1 MVKAE
6 VNAEVPDD
14 YVSLLPKKRGRKP
27 KVKVEG
33 EEILCMPAPNKQRCR
48 SVEDANKP
56 KYEFGKILASGMIG
70 MVYLARSTYDWS
82 FVCIKAM
89 YGKKIAEK
97 NIFDSI
103 RREVKILQKVQKIP
117 GCVRIVDVVWD

>member
-1 MVKAE
+1 MG
-6 VNAEVPDD
+6 VNAEVQED

-27 KVKVEG
+27 KVKLEG
-33 EEILCMPAPNKQRCR
+33 EEALSETAPKKQRCR
-48 SVEDANKP
+48 SVDDVSKP

-117 GCVRIVDVVWD
+117 GCVRIIDIIWD

>member
-1 MVKAE
+1 M
-6 VNAEVPDD
+6 DD
-14 YVSLLPKKRGRKP
+14 V
-27 KVKVEG
+27 
-33 EEILCMPAPNKQRCR
+33 
-48 SVEDANKP
+48 NKP

-70 MVYLARSTYDWS
+70 MVYLARNTYDLTM
-82 FVCIKAM
+82 VCIKAM

-117 GCVRIVDVVWD
+117 GCVRIIDIIWD